1 MPDFSVIL
9 QNPEIRQLVQ
19 DGFLERAFH
28 DALFPAL
35 LFRAMATAEFWPG
48 QVGDRQIFT
57 GRGLI
62 KPNLQPYQ
70 PGVDARVVTY
80 GKEQW
85 EVVASKW
92 GDSIDTNMPTSI
104 NAIASLF
111 MSDAQTLGLLAGRTM
126 NRLVR
131 NIAYN
136 AALSGSTVA
145 DGAQGPAATIRV
157 KRLNGLTR
165 ARRPDLAAGSP
176 VQFQPVSATNPLSIS
191 IVQTVGGAATRSVT
205 SFTPDNPGD
214 ELGPGTITFTGGNV
228 TVADRDAV
236 LADNR
241 SVIVRSGGGNKVD
254 ALDPS
259 DVFTL
264 GNVREALA
272 RLRDQN
278 VPRIDGDYFCHLSST
293 SQSQLFG
300 DQEVQRLN
308 QSLPE
313 YVMYREFTVGR
324 LLGCN
329 FLENSEV
336 PKRDTVGDG
345 VSVAFQVADPFA
357 GELTSTGLT
366 TGTSVQRPIFFGGE
380 AVREYY
386 QDLNQ
391 LITDAGL
398 PGKVVE
404 PQITNNGIEISVE
417 RIQMYIRSPQDR
429 WGEAVSNTWK
439 FIGGFVH
446 RTDAATGDAAAYKR
460 TVAVEHAG

>member
-1 MPDFSVIL
+1 MADFSVIL
-9 QNPEIRQLVQ
+9 QNADIRQLVQ

-28 DALFPAL
+28 DALYPAI
-35 LFRAMATAEFWPG
+35 LFRAMATAEAWPA

-70 PGVDARVVTY
+70 PGQDARVVTY

-85 EVVASKW
+85 EVIAQKW
-92 GDSIDTNMPTSI
+92 GDSIDTNMPTSY

-111 MSDAQTLGLLAGRTM
+111 MSDAQTLGLLGGRTL
-126 NRLVR
+126 NRIVR
-131 NIAYN
+131 NEAYR
-136 AALSGSTVA
+136 AALSGNTVA
-145 DGAQGPAATIRV
+145 VGAQAGVSVLRV
-157 KRLNGLTR
+157 SRLNGFTR

-176 VQFQPVSATNPLSIS
+176 VQFQTVSATNPLAIT
-191 IVQTVGGAATRSVT
+191 IFATGGTVTRTVT

-214 ELGPGTITFTGGNV
+214 EIGPGTITLVGGVV

-241 SVIVRSGGGNKVD
+241 SVIIRSGGGRKVD
-254 ALDPS
+254 DLDPS

-264 GNVREALA
+264 ANVRAALA
-272 RLRDQN
+272 RLKDQN

-308 QSLPE
+308 QSLPD
-313 YVMYREFTVGR
+313 YVMYREFMFGR

-345 VSVAFQVADPFA
+345 VSVTFQTIDPFA
-357 GELTSTGLT
+357 GELTNNGLT
-366 TGTSVQRPIFFGGE
+366 TGTNVQRPIFFGGE
-380 AVREYY
+380 AIREYY
-386 QDLNQ
+386 QDTDQ
-391 LITDAGL
+391 LVTDAGL
-398 PGKVVE
+398 PGKVVQ
-404 PQITNNGIEISVE
+404 PSITNNGIEINVD
-417 RIQMYIRSPQDR
+417 RVWMYIRSPLDR

-439 FIGGFVH
+439 YIGGFVH
-446 RTDAATGDAAAYKR
+446 RTDAATGDAASYKR
-460 TVAVEHAG
+460 TVTVEHSE